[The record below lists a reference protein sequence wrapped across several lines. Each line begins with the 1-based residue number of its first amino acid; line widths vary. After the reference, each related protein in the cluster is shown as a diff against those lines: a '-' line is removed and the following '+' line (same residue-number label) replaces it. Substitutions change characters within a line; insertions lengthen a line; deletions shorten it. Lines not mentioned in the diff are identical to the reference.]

1 MKVSLVLSGG
11 GARGYTHI
19 GVIKELKK
27 YGFEIISISGT
38 SMGALI
44 GALEACNKLEVYEN
58 WVKNLDVLDMIKF
71 LNNPLAKNGW
81 LNGDKIFNKIKELV
95 GDYKIE
101 DLPVKFTAVATDL
114 NKKKEVWFQKG
125 PLWEAVKASA
135 SIPGIF
141 QPVKLNKMLLVD
153 GGVLNIMPIAPVMSD
168 MSDLIIAVN
177 LYGNDKEIKIKLSK
191 EVRKKQNLMEEIWY
205 KIFKEKQDP
214 VNQSIDLMMDTIFRY
229 RRAEYSAD
237 IEIEIPENIA
247 KWYEFHRAIE
257 LIKIGEE
264 FTKDAIN
271 SAKKKGI
278 IKGENS
284 ESVKQLKW

>member
-1 MKVSLVLSGG
+1 MKISLVLSGG

-27 YGFEIISISGT
+27 VGFEIISIAGT

-44 GALEACNKLEVYEN
+44 GALEACGKLEVYEN
-58 WVKNLDVLDMIKF
+58 WVTNIDVMDMIKF
-71 LNNPLAKNGW
+71 LNNPFAKNGW

-101 DLPVKFTAVATDL
+101 DLPIKFTAVATDL

-125 PLWEAVKASA
+125 PLWDAVKASA
-135 SIPGIF
+135 AIPGIF
-141 QPVKLNKMLLVD
+141 APVKIGNMELVD
-153 GGVLNIMPIAPVMSD
+153 GGVLNLMPVAPVMSD
-168 MSDLIIAVN
+168 MSDLIVAVN
-177 LYGNDKEIKIKLSK
+177 LYGSDKDIKIRLSK
-191 EVRKKQNLMEEIWY
+191 EVKKKQNLMEEIWS

-229 RRAEYSAD
+229 RKAEYTPD
-237 IEIEIPENIA
+237 VEIEIPEHIA
-247 KWYEFHRAIE
+247 QWYEFHRAIE
-257 LIKIGEE
+257 LIKIGEKFAKE
-264 FTKDAIN
+264 AIE

-278 IKGENS
+278 I
-284 ESVKQLKW
+284 LK

>member
-1 MKVSLVLSGG
+1 MKISLVLSGG

-27 YGFEIISISGT
+27 EGFKIISIAGT

-44 GALEACNKLEVYEN
+44 GALEACGKLEIYEN
-58 WVKNLDVLDMIKF
+58 WVTNLDVMDMLQF
-71 LNNPLAKNGW
+71 LNNPFSKNGW
-81 LNGDKIFNKIKELV
+81 LNSDKIFNKIKELV

-101 DLPVKFTAVATDL
+101 DLPIKFTAVATDL

-125 PLWEAVKASA
+125 PLWDAVKASA

-141 QPVKLNKMLLVD
+141 SPVKLNNMLLVD
-153 GGVLNIMPIAPVMSD
+153 GGVLNLMPVAPVMSD

-177 LYGNDKEIKIKLSK
+177 LYGSDKDIKIKLSK
-191 EVRKKQNLMEEIWY
+191 EVKKKQNLMENIWS

-229 RRAEYSAD
+229 RRAEYTPD
-237 IEIEIPENIA
+237 IEIEIPETIA

-264 FTKDAIN
+264 FAKEAIKN
-271 SAKKKGI
+271 AKNKGI
-278 IKGENS
+278 IT
-284 ESVKQLKW
+284 LKN

>member
-1 MKVSLVLSGG
+1 MKISLVLSGG

-19 GVIKELKK
+19 GVVKELKK
-27 YGFEIISISGT
+27 QGFEIISIAGT

-44 GALEACNKLEVYEN
+44 GALEACGKLEIYEN
-58 WVKNLDVLDMIKF
+58 WVKNLDVMDLIKF
-71 LNNPLAKNGW
+71 LNNPFSNNGW
-81 LNGDKIFNKIKELV
+81 LNSDKIFNKIKELV

-101 DLPVKFTAVATDL
+101 DLPIKFTAVATDL

-125 PLWEAVKASA
+125 PLWDAVKASA

-141 QPVKLNKMLLVD
+141 APVKIANMLLVD
-153 GGVLNIMPIAPVMSD
+153 GGVLNLMPVAPVMSD

-177 LYGNDKEIKIKLSK
+177 LYGNDKNIEIKLSK
-191 EVRKKQNLMEEIWY
+191 EDKKKQNLMADMWE

-214 VNQSIDLMMDTIFRY
+214 VNRSIDLMMDTIFRY
-229 RRAEYSAD
+229 RKAEYRPD
-237 IEIEIPENIA
+237 IEIEIPQTLA

-264 FTKDAIN
+264 F
-271 SAKKKGI
+271 AKESIKNAKNKGI
-278 IKGENS
+278 I
-284 ESVKQLKW
+284 